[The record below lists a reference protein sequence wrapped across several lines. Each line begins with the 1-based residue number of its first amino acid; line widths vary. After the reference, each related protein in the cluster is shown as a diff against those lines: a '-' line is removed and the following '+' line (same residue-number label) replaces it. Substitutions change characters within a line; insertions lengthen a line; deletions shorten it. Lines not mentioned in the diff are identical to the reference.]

1 MTTTM
6 TMQTNARCAAITA
19 RGGARGS
26 AFVSGARRSQL
37 KEAASGGCTRRGAAA
52 GARSRRRAREDSGV
66 VTVVADVKKA
76 WKSSRSMTLT
86 IRDEDEAHSFATYI
100 SDGERIVNVTFPD
113 EKRREKLDDTTWKVQ
128 LLPFQFLQWRATVV
142 CTLKLE
148 NCADGLHLTTEDLD
162 IQGLPDEFGVNGRV
176 WLTMDGAL
184 KPARTSTKAGRKV
197 LGKLTVNLSAEINDM
212 VAMVPGLD
220 DAVNLI
226 NDTVIANLQGAINAS
241 IASDYTKWKV
251 VQQKALV

>member
-1 MTTTM
+1 M
-6 TMQTNARCAAITA
+6 MQKASSPAVTA
-19 RGGARGS
+19 GGGARGS

-37 KEAASGGCTRRGAAA
+37 KAAASGDRMRRGVAV
-52 GARSRRRAREDSGV
+52 GAHSWRKARDYGGV

-86 IRDEDEAHSFATYI
+86 IKDEDDAHSFATYI

-113 EKRREKLDDTTWKVQ
+113 DKRREKLDDITWKVQ
-128 LLPFQFLQWRATVV
+128 LLPFEFFQWRAVV
-142 CTLKLE
+142 FCTLKLE
-148 NCADGLHLTTEDLD
+148 NKADGLHLSAEDLN
-162 IQGLPDEFGVNGRV
+162 IQGLPDDLGVNGKV

-184 KPARTSTKAGRKV
+184 KPAKTSTKAGRKV
-197 LGKLTVNLSAEINDM
+197 LGKLTVNLSAEVNEI

-226 NDTVIANLQGAINAS
+226 NDTVIANLQGAINTS
-241 IASDYTKWKV
+241 IAGDYTKWKA
-251 VQQKALV
+251 VQRKAHV